1 MDEILKKLLE
11 SELLSEETKSEIT
24 EQFKLAVSAIKEEVA
39 LEVRA
44 ELAENYTKERDALIQ
59 NVDEKVTEMLADEL
73 IELKEDISRFRDL
86 EVEYAEKM
94 VTEKHVMA
102 EKLSEELDE
111 LVDKIDAFLEYRISE
126 EMTELKEDI
135 TVVRENE
142 FGRKIFEAYMTE
154 FNKSFV
160 DEASVQSKLAAA
172 EEKLEV
178 AQSQITEMTQ
188 AKSKAERALKLDEI
202 LAPLT
207 GSKRDQMSI
216 ILQSVETAKLQE
228 AYNLFIGRIVKEVV
242 KEEVQEPITE
252 SVVAVETKV
261 VTGEIKEE
269 VEVVKDTVVTESA
282 LQKTLR
288 LAGVSK

>member
-1 MDEILKKLLE
+1 MEEILKKLLE

-24 EQFKLAVSAIKEEVA
+24 EQFQLAVQAIKEEVA

-94 VTEKHVMA
+94 VTEKHSMA
-102 EKLSEELDE
+102 EKLSEELDG

-142 FGRKIFEAYMTE
+142 FGRKIFEAYMAE

-160 DEASVQSKLAAA
+160 DEASVQSKLAIA
-172 EEKLEV
+172 EEKLED
-178 AQSQITEMTQ
+178 AQQKITEMTQ

-202 LAPLT
+202 LAPLS
-207 GSKRDQMSI
+207 GAKRDQMSI
-216 ILQSVETAKLQE
+216 ILQNVETAKLQE
-228 AYNLFIGRIVKEVV
+228 AYNLFIGRIIKEDVKAES
-242 KEEVQEPITE
+242 KETITE
-252 SVVAVETKV
+252 SKEETKV
-261 VTGEIKEE
+261 VTGEITEE
-269 VEVVKDTVVTESA
+269 VEVVKDTVVESS

-288 LAGVSK
+288 LAGVTKQ